1 MYKKLA
7 LVAVIFTT
15 AAWAQDNS
23 AALRESAGCGP
34 NDAKFAV
41 KRDAHLHP
49 TGTPE
54 PGKALV
60 YVFGDSELDNA
71 SIHLGGVITR
81 VGVDGAWT
89 GAYEYK
95 SYSYFT
101 VDPGEHRVCTSQ
113 QSSLKSRTD
122 NASAITFVAE
132 EGKVYYF
139 RTQPSPT
146 AVAQSVVAR
155 APSGQVELA
164 AVDPAQAQLMIP
176 KWAYSTSQP
185 RK

>member
-1 MYKKLA
+1 MYKKVALA
-7 LVAVIFTT
+7 AVLLTT

-23 AALRESAGCGP
+23 ATPLEGAGCGP
-34 NDAKFAV
+34 NNVKFAV
-41 KRDAHLHP
+41 KREAHVHP

-71 SIHLGGVITR
+71 AIHIGGLITR
-81 VGVDGAWT
+81 VGVDGTWA
-89 GAYEYK
+89 GAYQYK
-95 SYSYFT
+95 SYTYFT
-101 VDPGEHRVCTSQ
+101 VDPGEHRICTSQ

-132 EGKVYYF
+132 KDKVYYF

-146 AVAQSVVAR
+146 AVAQSALSRV
-155 APSGQVELA
+155 PSGQVELA
-164 AVDPAQAQLMIP
+164 SVDPAQAQLMIP
-176 KWAYSTSQP
+176 KWAYSTSQQ
-185 RK
+185 KK